1 MEPDPYAVLGVG
13 RGAPAEEVRR
23 AYLAL
28 ARRHHPDAHAEGGAA
43 ARAAAER
50 RMQEVNAA
58 WAVLGDPVRRAAF
71 DRGERDRGGRRAAG
85 PDPGFRPFDPGPDP
99 DPADAPDVPY
109 RPVAPP
115 SGGARDAR
123 LAPAFL
129 FVLAVATFSAA
140 AVLASGP
147 LAALAVVLL
156 VGSGVGF
163 VVLPL
168 LALSAAR
175 RDEG

>member
-1 MEPDPYAVLGVG
+1 VLSV
-13 RGAPAEEVRR
+13 
-23 AYLAL
+23 
-28 ARRHHPDAHAEGGAA
+28 AA
-43 ARAAAER
+43 
-50 RMQEVNAA
+50 
-58 WAVLGDPVRRAAF
+58 
-71 DRGERDRGGRRAAG
+71 
-85 PDPGFRPFDPGPDP
+85 
-99 DPADAPDVPY
+99 
-109 RPVAPP
+109 
-115 SGGARDAR
+115 
-123 LAPAFL
+123 
-129 FVLAVATFSAA
+129 FSAA

>member
-1 MEPDPYAVLGVG
+1 MGGRPDPYAALGV
-13 RGAPAEEVRR
+13 RRDASPEEVRR

-28 ARRHHPDAHAEGGAA
+28 ARRHHPDAHAEGGPA

-50 RMQEVNAA
+50 RMQEVTAA
-58 WAVLGDPVRRAAF
+58 WAVLGDPRRRAAF
-71 DRGERDRGGRRAAG
+71 DADLDPRRDA
-85 PDPGFRPFDPGPDP
+85 PQDPGFRPFDPGPDP

-109 RPVAPP
+109 RPGPPP
-115 SGGARDAR
+115 SGLSRAAR
-123 LAPAFL
+123 LAPGL
-129 FVLAVATFSAA
+129 LLLAAIATFSAA

-147 LAALAVVLL
+147 LTALAVVLL